1 MCPNSPGEN
10 LTNFCLPQVGKLY
23 KWLRRD
29 KSHHMAKSYMR
40 IQWVIGITYV
50 ITGDSKS
57 VMSQLAPTWVIIHE
71 SSKLCGVCPI
81 PNSWIYLSLLHS
93 SSCQTLLSTPC
104 TFGWSQGLKIHLFTS
119 WVLRSLL
126 LCSTL
131 WILGGFFQ
139 NRLLQ

>member
-1 MCPNSPGEN
+1 MCPNSPGET
-10 LTNFCLPQVGKLY
+10 LTNFCLPQVGKLC

-40 IQWVIGITYV
+40 IQWVIGVTYV
-50 ITGDSKS
+50 ITDDSKV
-57 VMSQLAPTWVIIHE
+57 VMSQHQHE

-93 SSCQTLLSTPC
+93 SSCLTLLSTPC
-104 TFGWSQGLKIHLFTS
+104 PFGWSQGLKIHLFTS

-131 WILGGFFQ
+131 WIIGGFSQ